1 MNNSTQTQT
10 ITVVEKQIAEKS
22 NKTLYLVL
30 RQKGFADE
38 IIEKINQ
45 EVEKR
50 LEEFLKKIV
59 PKLQTMT
66 FDNPEESLQCIL
78 LKQVIKIL
86 DDMEKEKLLNI
97 SEEDKK
103 IISDILNKKNKN
115 EKSK

>member
-1 MNNSTQTQT
+1 
-10 ITVVEKQIAEKS
+10 
-22 NKTLYLVL
+22 
-30 RQKGFADE
+30 
-38 IIEKINQ
+38 
-45 EVEKR
+45 
-50 LEEFLKKIV
+50 
-59 PKLQTMT
+59 MT

-115 EKSK
+115 EKSQ